1 MKKLKITKEQL
12 EKIGITRC
20 EDGQFWKG
28 DFKVSYSKI
37 WCRHKYGNDK
47 YYLAFSYYDADLY
60 AKQMVEWKEGH
71 RKNRPTGIRLM
82 LVHRAVYAWFN
93 GETPDNM
100 DVCHRDD
107 DVENNCIDNLKADT
121 HGNNIRERRV
131 QTGGRPKGLK
141 EDK

>member
-60 AKQMVEWKEGH
+60 AKQMIE
-71 RKNRPTGIRLM
+71 
-82 LVHRAVYAWFN
+82 
-93 GETPDNM
+93 
-100 DVCHRDD
+100 
-107 DVENNCIDNLKADT
+107 
-121 HGNNIRERRV
+121 
-131 QTGGRPKGLK
+131 
-141 EDK
+141 